1 MLDQQHRDLERI
13 PYLPDVL
20 HQLRRLRRVHA
31 RRRLVQQQQ
40 TRVRCQRP
48 QDLQPPL
55 RAVGQR
61 ARPLVGVAL
70 HVEDAQQ
77 LLRPFPGD
85 VLLPRIPGEMQDTAR
100 QPVAHRVVH
109 GHHQVLR
116 HRQIIEQ
123 PDVLERPG
131 DTGLVYLCGGHAV
144 GVLAIQQDSARCGL
158 IHLRQQVEHRG
169 LARAVGADQP
179 RDLRPADGQIE
190 VLHRLQPA
198 EGHAQPHALQHR
210 GLVDVPFRQQHGG
223 LALHQFRFRRHSAAR
238 SFRPGVS
245 FSLAEA
251 KNRFIVGLFVACIT
265 RISTMAYT
273 SIR

>member
-1 MLDQQHRDLERI
+1 M
-13 PYLPDVL
+13 
-20 HQLRRLRRVHA
+20 
-31 RRRLVQQQQ
+31 
-40 TRVRCQRP
+40 T
-48 QDLQPPL
+48 
-55 RAVGQR
+55 
-61 ARPLVGVAL
+61 L

-179 RDLRPADGQIE
+179 RDLRPAE
-190 VLHRLQPA
+190 
-198 EGHAQPHALQHR
+198 PHALQHR
-210 GLVDVPFRQQHGG
+210 GLVDVPFRQQQHGG